1 MDSIKI
7 SQSDYTGGMNR
18 FSGLF
23 DCMECDQILPDPVD
37 TRVDGLAP
45 IHTRFILFYF
55 YQYVVFT
62 IERKSEI

>member
-7 SQSDYTGGMNR
+7 SQGHHAGGMNR

-23 DCMECDQILPDPVD
+23 DCMECDQILPNPVD

-45 IHTRFILFYF
+45 VNTRFILFYF
-55 YQYVVFT
+55 YQYVVST

>member
-1 MDSIKI
+1 MNSVKV
-7 SQSDYTGGMNR
+7 SQGNDAGRMNC

-23 DCMECDQILPDPVD
+23 NCRDCDQILPDPVD

-45 IHTRFILFYF
+45 IDTRFFLFYF
-55 YQYVVFT
+55 YQYGISP

>member
-1 MDSIKI
+1 
-7 SQSDYTGGMNR
+7 MNC

-23 DCMECDQILPDPVD
+23 NCMECDQIFPNPVD

-45 IHTRFILFYF
+45 VNTRFILFYF